1 MVMSRGKGPAEHWH
15 EGTRTM
21 LVLTRKLGE
30 MIEIGDNIKL
40 KLVRIDGKQVRIG
53 IEAPRSVAVVRE
65 ELAGDSH
72 RLPAPRESR

>member
-1 MVMSRGKGPAEHWH
+1 
-15 EGTRTM
+15 M

-40 KLVRIDGKQVRIG
+40 KLVRIDGKQVRLG

-65 ELAGDSH
+65 ELAGDGQ
-72 RLPAPRESR
+72 RLPAPRENR